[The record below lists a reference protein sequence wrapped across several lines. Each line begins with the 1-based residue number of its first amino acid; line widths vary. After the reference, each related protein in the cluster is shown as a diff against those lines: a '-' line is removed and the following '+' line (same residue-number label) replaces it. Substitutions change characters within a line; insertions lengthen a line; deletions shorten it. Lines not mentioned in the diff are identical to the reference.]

1 MIARVEGRL
10 DVRGTVRVPRCCV
23 EVNHAIER
31 ATAANPFVDR
41 LALLLLV
48 RVVVTLE
55 RGALERV
62 LERRQRGADDAHPVQ
77 MSTCDELFVAVNDV
91 LRRRRLLVWS
101 QDTVG
106 PADVVVGAPRV
117 RATAGPGT
125 CWNRCGARVTGKRV
139 GTVNDDSTS
148 LPIKLSESNLSA

>member
-1 MIARVEGRL
+1 MIAGVERRL
-10 DVRGTVRVPRCCV
+10 DVRGMVRIPRCCV

-31 ATAANPFVDR
+31 TTAANPFVDR

-55 RGALERV
+55 RSALERV

-77 MSTCDELFVAVNDV
+77 MGTCDELLVAVNDV

-101 QDTVG
+101 QDAVG
-106 PADVVVGAPRV
+106 PADVVDAHHQNYSIRV
-117 RATAGPGT
+117 RVAQYVSIETSQ
-125 CWNRCGARVTGKRV
+125 AR
-139 GTVNDDSTS
+139 
-148 LPIKLSESNLSA
+148 

>member
-1 MIARVEGRL
+1 MEMIAGVERRL
-10 DVRGTVRVPRCCV
+10 DVCGMVRIPRCCV

-31 ATAANPFVDR
+31 TACANPFIDR

-62 LERRQRGADDAHPVQ
+62 LERRQRGADDAHSVQ
-77 MSTCDELFVAVNDV
+77 MSSGDELFVAVNDI

-106 PADVVVGAPRV
+106 
-117 RATAGPGT
+117 
-125 CWNRCGARVTGKRV
+125 
-139 GTVNDDSTS
+139 
-148 LPIKLSESNLSA
+148 